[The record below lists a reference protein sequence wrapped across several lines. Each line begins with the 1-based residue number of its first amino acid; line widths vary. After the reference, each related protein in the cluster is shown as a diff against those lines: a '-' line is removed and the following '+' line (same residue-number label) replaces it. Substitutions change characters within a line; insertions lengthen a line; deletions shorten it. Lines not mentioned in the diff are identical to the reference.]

1 MNMPF
6 SSADSTEADTTP
18 NSTNG
23 TVPPPRRKNADVR
36 PREHLTEPE
45 VMLLCAAAR
54 SDARR
59 HGHRD
64 ATMILLAFRHALRV
78 SELCGLRWDDVDM
91 KAATMHVRRLKGS
104 VDATHPLEGDE
115 LRALRR
121 LRTEAEPHAAFVFVT
136 ERGGPMSSAGFR
148 KLLARL
154 AAKIEPLADLKVHPH
169 ALRHATGYAL
179 VNKGVDTRTLQGFMG
194 HAQITNT
201 VRYTALDANRYK
213 GIWRR

>member
-1 MNMPF
+1 MNMTF
-6 SSADSTEADTTP
+6 DGEISTET
-18 NSTNG
+18 STAPSTVNG
-23 TVPPPRRKNADVR
+23 TVPPRRRNVDVR

-45 VMLLCAAAR
+45 VNQLCKAAR
-54 SDARR
+54 AAGRR

-64 ATMILLAFRHALRV
+64 ATMILMAFRHALRV
-78 SELCGLRWDDVDM
+78 SELCRLRWDDADL
-91 KAATMHVRRLKGS
+91 KAATLHVRRLKGS
-104 VDATHPLEGDE
+104 IDGTHPLDGDE
-115 LRALRR
+115 VRALRR
-121 LRTEAEPHAAFVFVT
+121 LRSAAPDAAFMFTT
-136 ERGGPMSSAGFR
+136 ERGGPMSPAGFR

-154 AAKIEPLADLKVHPH
+154 AAPIQSLAALKVHPH

-201 VRYTALDANRYK
+201 VRYTALDAGRYK

>member
-1 MNMPF
+1 MNTIL
-6 SSADSTEADTTP
+6 SGENSTVCEP
-18 NSTNG
+18 SPGSTNG
-23 TVPPPRRKNADVR
+23 TVPPPRRRNADVR

-45 VMLLCAAAR
+45 VDLLMKAAR
-54 SDARR
+54 ADGRR

-78 SELCGLRWDDVDM
+78 SELCRLRWDDVDL
-91 KAATMHVRRLKGS
+91 KTANLHVRRLKGS
-104 VDATHPLEGDE
+104 IDGAHPLEGDE
-115 LRALRR
+115 VRALRR
-121 LRTEAEPHAAFVFVT
+121 LRTEKPDDVFMFT
-136 ERGGPMSSAGFR
+136 SERGGPMSPAGFR

-154 AAKIEPLADLKVHPH
+154 GASIAPLVDLKVHPH

-179 VNKGVDTRTLQGFMG
+179 VNKGIDTRTLQGFMG

>member
-1 MNMPF
+1 MNTQFTGEISTLSPTPPP
-6 SSADSTEADTTP
+6 SA
-18 NSTNG
+18 NG
-23 TVPPPRRKNADVR
+23 TVPPPRRRNADVR

-45 VMLLCAAAR
+45 VDLLLKAAR
-54 SDARR
+54 GDARR

-78 SELCGLRWDDVDM
+78 SELCRLRWDDVDL
-91 KAATMHVRRLKGS
+91 KAATLHVRRLKGS
-104 VDATHPLEGDE
+104 VDGTHPLDGDE

-121 LRTEAEPHAAFVFVT
+121 LRTEKPDDAYIFAS
-136 ERGGPMSSAGFR
+136 ERGGPMSPAGFR

-154 AAKIEPLADLKVHPH
+154 AAKVKPLVDLKVHPH

-201 VRYTALDANRYK
+201 VRYTALDAGRYK